1 LSSPTF
7 AQEHRPA
14 DGPTFLA
21 DNVGEAV
28 DLATQLRLVTGRPA
42 KVRRNALAKLG
53 AGRWTVGL
61 ASARPARVLIV
72 DDAAP
77 FRQAVRELLERRGY
91 VVVGEAAS
99 AASALAEAARVR
111 PDAVLLDVHLPDG
124 SGLDVCTALCSARPA
139 PAVLLVS
146 MYDLPGPGGHVAAC
160 GARGFVLKSELA
172 STDLKRYWPDARP
185 GERSSQ

>member
-1 LSSPTF
+1 M
-7 AQEHRPA
+7 
-14 DGPTFLA
+14 
-21 DNVGEAV
+21 
-28 DLATQLRLVTGRPA
+28 
-42 KVRRNALAKLG
+42 RRNALAKLG

>member
-1 LSSPTF
+1 LSSPTL
-7 AQEHRPA
+7 AHHHRPA
-14 DGPTFLA
+14 DGPTLLA

-28 DLATQLRLVTGRPA
+28 DLATRLRLVTGSPA
-42 KVRRNALAKLG
+42 KIRRNALAKLG
-53 AGRWTVGL
+53 AARWTVGP
-61 ASARPARVLIV
+61 APQGPARVLIV

-91 VVVGEAAS
+91 VVVGEAAN

-124 SGLDVCTALCSARPA
+124 SGLDVCTALCGTRPA

-146 MYDLPGPGGHVAAC
+146 MYDLPGPDRHLEAC

-172 STDLKRYWPDARP
+172 STDLTRFWPEARP
-185 GERSSQ
+185 SELS